1 MYMYIYICIYIYI
14 MYIYI
19 YIYYV
24 YIISPYYLQYI
35 THDLL
40 GFTSCFLLHA
50 CPTSEALDVGLA
62 AGLAEE
68 LRWNLTW

>member
-1 MYMYIYICIYIYI
+1 MYVYIYNVYVYIYV
-14 MYIYI
+14 

-68 LRWNLTW
+68 LRWNLTS

>member
-1 MYMYIYICIYIYI
+1 MCIYIL
-14 MYIYI
+14 
-19 YIYYV
+19 YV
-24 YIISPYYLQYI
+24 YIISPYYLQCII

-68 LRWNLTW
+68 LRWNLTS